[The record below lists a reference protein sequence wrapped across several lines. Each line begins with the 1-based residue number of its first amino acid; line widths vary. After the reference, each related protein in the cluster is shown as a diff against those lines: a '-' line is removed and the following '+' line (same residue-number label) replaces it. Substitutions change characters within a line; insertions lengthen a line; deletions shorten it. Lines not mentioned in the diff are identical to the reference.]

1 MQDESQPAV
10 PPSSLPG
17 TFLIYGATGYTGNLI
32 AREAARRG
40 LRPILAGRSADRL
53 ESLARELGLEWRAF
67 PLDRPDLSGC
77 ALVLHCAGP
86 FIETSRPMVDACLE
100 AGVHYL
106 DITGEIPVFE
116 AVYARD
122 AEAKARGIALIP
134 GVGFDVVPTDAI
146 AALLSR
152 RLPDA
157 TELQLAFST
166 SRGSSISPGTLQTM
180 VESIGEGG
188 AIRRDGKIVRV
199 PHAYDVREIPFPSR
213 SRLAVTIP
221 WGDVASAYRSTRI
234 PDIRVYNGS
243 SKKGVQRL
251 RRMARLAPVAAFW
264 PIRKT
269 LRWMA
274 SRVKGPSEEQQR
286 TGRVE
291 LWGRVANE
299 KGEEATMTMSTPEG
313 YTFTVLAALAA
324 VESVLADP
332 PSPGAHTPSTAFG
345 PELALGIEGVKVMSF

>member
-1 MQDESQPAV
+1 MQDDSRPAV
-10 PPSSLPG
+10 ASSPLHRP
-17 TFLIYGATGYTGNLI
+17 FLIYGATGYTGNLI

-40 LRPILAGRSADRL
+40 LRPILAGRSSDRL
-53 ESLARELGLEWRAF
+53 EPLARELGLAWRAF

-100 AGVHYL
+100 ASIHYL

-122 AEAKARGIALIP
+122 AEAKAHAIALIP

-146 AALLSR
+146 AAMLSR

-166 SRGSSISPGTLQTM
+166 SRGSAISPGTLQTM
-180 VESIGEGG
+180 IESIGEGG
-188 AIRRDGKIVRV
+188 AIRREGKIVRV

-213 SRLAVTIP
+213 SRFAVTIP
-221 WGDVASAYRSTRI
+221 WGDVASAYRTTRI
-234 PDIRVYNGS
+234 PDIRVYNGT

-251 RRMARLAPVAAFW
+251 RRMARFAPVAAFW

-274 SRVKGPSEEQQR
+274 SRVKGPTEEQQR

-291 LWGRVANE
+291 LWGRVANG
-299 KGEEATMTMSTPEG
+299 KGEETTMTMTTPEG
-313 YTFTVLAALAA
+313 YTFTVLAALSA
-324 VESVLADP
+324 VERVLADP
-332 PSPGAHTPSTAFG
+332 PPPGAHTPSTAFG
-345 PELALGIEGVKVMSF
+345 PELALGIEGVEVQSF

>member
-1 MQDESQPAV
+1 MQDDSHAAVASSTPAG
-10 PPSSLPG
+10 P
-17 TFLIYGATGYTGNLI
+17 FLIYGATGYTGRLI

-40 LRPILAGRSADRL
+40 LRPILAGRSPDGL
-53 ESLARELGLEWRAF
+53 EPLARELGLEWRAF
-67 PLDRPDLSGC
+67 ALDRIDLSGC

-86 FIETSRPMVDACLE
+86 FIETSRPMVDACLS

-106 DITGEIPVFE
+106 DITGEISVFE

-122 AEAKARGIALIP
+122 AEAKVRGIALIP
-134 GVGFDVVPTDAI
+134 GVGFDVVPTDAL

-152 RLPDA
+152 RLPEA

-199 PHAYDVREIPFPSR
+199 AHAYDVREIPFPSR

-221 WGDVASAYRSTRI
+221 WGDVSSAYRTTRI

-251 RRMARLAPVAAFW
+251 RRMARFAPVAAFW

-274 SRVKGPSEEQQR
+274 SRVKGPTEEQQR

-291 LWGRVANE
+291 LWGRVADG
-299 KGEEATMTMSTPEG
+299 KGEEVTMTMTTPEG
-313 YTFTVLAALAA
+313 YTFTMLAALAA
-324 VESVLADP
+324 VQRVLADP
-332 PSPGAHTPSTAFG
+332 PPAGAHTPSAAFG
-345 PELALGIEGVKVMSF
+345 PELALAIEGVHVQSS

>member
-1 MQDESQPAV
+1 MQDDSQPAV
-10 PPSSLPG
+10 ASSPLHRP
-17 TFLIYGATGYTGNLI
+17 FLVYGATGYTGNLI

-40 LRPILAGRSADRL
+40 LRPILAGRSPDRL
-53 ESLARELGLEWRAF
+53 EPLARELGFDWRSF

-86 FIETSRPMVDACLE
+86 FIETMRPMVDACLE

-122 AEAKARGIALIP
+122 AEAKTRGIALIP

-146 AALLSR
+146 ASLLSR

-188 AIRRDGKIVRV
+188 AIRRDGKLVRV

-221 WGDVASAYRSTRI
+221 WGDVASAYRTTRI

-251 RRMARLAPVAAFW
+251 RRMARFAPVAAFW

-299 KGEEATMTMSTPEG
+299 QGEEATMTMTTPEG

-324 VESVLADP
+324 VERVLADP
-332 PSPGAHTPSTAFG
+332 PPPGAHTPSSAFG
-345 PELALGIEGVKVMSF
+345 PELALAIEGVKVGEG